1 MMDTGRI
8 VMNMMDTGRVLMNI
22 MDTGRIVIYNE
33 YNGYWQD
40 SNE

>member
-1 MMDTGRI
+1 MDTGRI